1 MRRTAAAALLA
12 APLLLGFAA
21 PAGANDGP
29 CTFGLGCGGRCLKFF
44 PRIHQHGPLFNYGPY
59 YGYPPFE
66 PYGPWDAYLRYTGPD
81 PSAAGGGGAY
91 GWIHGWQPGAKLH
104 SLGAHF
110 HHGDRGG
117 LFHHGRGD
125 GCPTCGGKHAR
136 GHKHH
141 GRDAGCSSC
150 GAAAASHLCSG
161 DALDRYTG
169 FGRPEGSMAYYA
181 ETPLPTAPA
190 GVVPAG
196 FYGN

>member
-81 PSAAGGGGAY
+81 PSAAGSGAY
-91 GWIHGWQPGAKLH
+91 GWIHGHYPGWRVHDAADRFH
-104 SLGAHF
+104 SRDRLLGGHDGGPF
-110 HHGDRGG
+110 HH
-117 LFHHGRGD
+117 
-125 GCPTCGGKHAR
+125 K
-136 GHKHH
+136 K
-141 GRDAGCSSC
+141 GCSPC
-150 GAAAASHLCSG
+150 GAAAEAAVTCG
-161 DALDRYTG
+161 CAADRYTG
-169 FGRPEGSMAYYA
+169 VGRPEASMAYYA
-181 ETPLPTAPA
+181 DSPLLTRPA

>member
-44 PRIHQHGPLFNYGPY
+44 PRVHQHGPLFNYGPY

-81 PSAAGGGGAY
+81 PSAAGPGAY
-91 GWIHGWQPGAKLH
+91 GWLHGNYPGHRVHELADRFH
-104 SLGAHF
+104 SRDGLF
-110 HHGDRGG
+110 HGHGGHGGG
-117 LFHHGRGD
+117 LFHHKK
-125 GCPTCGGKHAR
+125 GCSPCEAAAEAAATCGCATDR
-136 GHKHH
+136 L
-141 GRDAGCSSC
+141 AGV
-150 GAAAASHLCSG
+150 
-161 DALDRYTG
+161 
-169 FGRPEGSMAYYA
+169 GRPEASMAYYA
-181 ETPLPTAPA
+181 DSALLTRPT
-190 GVVPAG
+190 GVIPAG